1 MLTFTKQILVK
12 KGDNYVILLIM
23 NPKAMVVCLDFFSF
37 IQVALKWSCF
47 VLHVLFDFFI
57 TI

>member
-23 NPKAMVVCLDFFSF
+23 IPKAMVVLS
-37 IQVALKWSCF
+37 
-47 VLHVLFDFFI
+47 
-57 TI
+57 